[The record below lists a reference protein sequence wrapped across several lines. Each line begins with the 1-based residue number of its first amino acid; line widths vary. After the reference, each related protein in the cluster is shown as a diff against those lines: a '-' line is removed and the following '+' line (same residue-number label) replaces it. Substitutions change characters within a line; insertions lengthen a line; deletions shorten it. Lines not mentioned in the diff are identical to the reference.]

1 MINKYNND
9 NNYYYYYNNK
19 NELIDFL
26 LFQFDNISY
35 DGKPINIFLNMT
47 IVSKNKNYS
56 LNIIIQRI
64 NNYHFI
70 EFYDKIS
77 FVINVI
83 MLLLFLL
90 PMVVVIIGILG
101 TVFYIK
107 KKNDSDDGINNM
119 EKMID

>member
-1 MINKYNND
+1 
-9 NNYYYYYNNK
+9 
-19 NELIDFL
+19 
-26 LFQFDNISY
+26 
-35 DGKPINIFLNMT
+35 MT

-56 LNIIIQRI
+56 LNIITKRI

-70 EFYDKIS
+70 EFYDKKS

-107 KKNDSDDGINNM
+107 KKNDSDDGLNDM